1 MPRHMGINRAYVSG
15 EIEKTPQEKQKELD
29 EKMKKFLEK
38 GGKVEKLAPG
48 AAYNVGSMEKSGKP
62 HWTDRELKDQAKKK
76 LQAE

>member
-1 MPRHMGINRAYVSG
+1 
-15 EIEKTPQEKQKELD
+15 
-29 EKMKKFLEK
+29 MKKFLEK

-62 HWTDRELKDQAKKK
+62 HWTDRELKEQAKKK

>member
-1 MPRHMGINRAYVSG
+1 MGINRAYVAG
-15 EIEKTPQEKQKELD
+15 EIEKTPLEKQKELD
-29 EKMKKFLEK
+29 QKMKKFLEK

>member
-1 MPRHMGINRAYVSG
+1 MGINRAYVAG

-48 AAYNVGSMEKSGKP
+48 NAKVYGSLSRGGKP
-62 HWTDRELKDQAKKK
+62 PYTDAQLKAQWKAKNGSSNS
-76 LQAE
+76 